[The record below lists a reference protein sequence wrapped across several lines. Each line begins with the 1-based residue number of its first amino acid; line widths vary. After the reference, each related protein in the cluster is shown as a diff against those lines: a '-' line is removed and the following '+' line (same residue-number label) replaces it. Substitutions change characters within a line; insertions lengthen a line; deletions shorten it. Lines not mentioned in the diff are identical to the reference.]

1 MGSNNATTPV
11 TTSESPFTAA
21 GNSSGMKAGAR
32 VPARQSPAAGSPPAA
47 ARTITANPPGPG
59 SRCAAPA
66 PPESTPPL
74 RAVSP
79 RGQAARRSTA
89 GRPDYL
95 TPASPDKKG
104 GPSES
109 GIASRTSRTSAQMHG
124 RVRVARST
132 PRSSPPQSLRPTGG
146 PGSKARADVP
156 SVTHRAAASAE
167 EPLTS
172 GLERRSPGRH
182 LGFIGPVAAGVYGT
196 DLPLFA
202 SGEDPWGPGDVWHV

>member
-1 MGSNNATTPV
+1 MAVSSLNSACPRSPRTCA
-11 TTSESPFTAA
+11 SESGRREPSRSRSYNHSESTR
-21 GNSSGMKAGAR
+21 AR
-32 VPARQSPAAGSPPAA
+32 VPVCSAG
-47 ARTITANPPGPG
+47 
-59 SRCAAPA
+59 APEVD
-66 PPESTPPL
+66 PTTQGGLPC
-74 RAVSP
+74 
-79 RGQAARRSTA
+79 GQAARRSTA

-95 TPASPDKKG
+95 ALASPDKK

-146 PGSKARADVP
+146 PGSEARADVP

-172 GLERRSPGRH
+172 GSERRSPGRH
-182 LGFIGPVAAGVYGT
+182 LSFIGPVAAGVYGT

-202 SGEDPWGPGDVWHV
+202 SGEDPWGPGAVRHV